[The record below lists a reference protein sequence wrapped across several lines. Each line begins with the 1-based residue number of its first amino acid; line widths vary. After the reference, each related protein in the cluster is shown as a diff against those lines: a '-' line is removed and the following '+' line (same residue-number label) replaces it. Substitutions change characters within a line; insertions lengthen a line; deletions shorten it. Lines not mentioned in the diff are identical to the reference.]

1 MGPASEPCSRI
12 TAHCASKA
20 AMMAEAA
27 RFELSAS
34 SIHRAKCASEIHTH
48 CPAHSR
54 AHMDAQER
62 MSQIELIPSMRV
74 EEVTSVIDDC
84 MTLRPIAGQSA
95 RITVIKLFYLLEA

>member
-1 MGPASEPCSRI
+1 
-12 TAHCASKA
+12 
-20 AMMAEAA
+20 MAEAA

-62 MSQIELIPSMRV
+62 RSQIELMRSVRV
-74 EEVTSVIDDC
+74 EGVTSGIDDC
-84 MTLRPIAGQSA
+84 LTLLPTAVEQSA
-95 RITVIKLFYLLEA
+95 QW